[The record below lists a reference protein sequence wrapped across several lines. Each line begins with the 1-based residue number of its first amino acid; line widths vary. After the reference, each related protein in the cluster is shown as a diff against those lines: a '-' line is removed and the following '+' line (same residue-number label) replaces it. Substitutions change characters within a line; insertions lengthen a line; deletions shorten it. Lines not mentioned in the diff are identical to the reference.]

1 MLYWYFN
8 FLAIYILIAGL
19 LGAWKWNTL
28 EKSHWKHFSIYLI
41 IIGLVQTLGIF
52 LIKYDLNNVNNLIV
66 DYGVIPFEFL
76 FIYYLYYKEA
86 ETTFAKNLSII
97 SAIGYVLSFAIQ
109 LLLLRSKSAYAF
121 FSFSYLMG
129 NIFLASIILT
139 YFWNLI
145 LSNKILDFKKERMFW
160 VSFGMLIFWLGTLPF
175 FGLYNYLFS
184 NFRPIFSFYY
194 KIMFILNYVMYSFF
208 IYSFIWIK
216 KKNS

>member
-19 LGAWKWNTL
+19 IGVWKWNTL
-28 EKSHWKHFSIYLI
+28 EKAHWKLFSIYLI
-41 IIGLVQTLGIF
+41 IIGIVQTLGIF
-52 LIKYDLNNVNNLIV
+52 LIKNKLSDLNTMII

-86 ETTFAKNLSII
+86 ETTFAKNLSTI
-97 SAIGYVLSFAIQ
+97 SAIGYVLSSVIQ
-109 LLLLRSKSAYAF
+109 LLLLKPKSAYSF
-121 FSFSYLMG
+121 YTFSYLMG

-175 FGLYNYLFS
+175 FGLYNYLDKNYHS
-184 NFRPIFSFYY
+184 IFSIYFR
-194 KIMFILNYVMYSFF
+194 IMFLLNYVMYSFF

-216 KKNS
+216 EKNS

>member
-19 LGAWKWNTL
+19 IGVWKWNTL
-28 EKSHWKHFSIYLI
+28 EKAHWKHFSIYLI
-41 IIGLVQTLGIF
+41 IIGIVQTLGIF
-52 LIKYDLNNVNNLIV
+52 LIKNQMSDFNTMII

-76 FIYYLYYKEA
+76 FIYYLYYHEA
-86 ETTFAKNLSII
+86 DTTFAKNLSII
-97 SAIGYVLSFAIQ
+97 SAIGYVLSSVIQ
-109 LLLLRSKSAYAF
+109 LLLLKPKSAYSF
-121 FSFSYLMG
+121 YTFSYLMG

-175 FGLYNYLFS
+175 FGLYNYLDKNYHS
-184 NFRPIFSFYY
+184 IFSIYFR
-194 KIMFILNYVMYSFF
+194 IMFLLNYVMYSFF